1 MRQQLMSN
9 KSSCRRWLAM
19 VAVVAIFL
27 GVTSAADAKISFIS
41 GVVFLEED
49 AGDPPD
55 HIGNEGIVGL
65 GLARADDELGDADA
79 DLFIDLFGYV
89 SSTDTVFLDPL
100 LLFFDDPNDP
110 NGPQLEAEFL
120 FEFDPNA
127 LVGSAVLEV
136 LPTPE
141 GLIGS
146 GSITAEIVGIG
157 VNETGVDLSGFVG
170 GQFQLTYNAAR
181 ITPGT
186 GDDGDAGTVEFGPVS
201 TASFSMAIPVP
212 EPASLLLAVIGL
224 IGLLNTRRI
233 IRRHRQPST

>member
-1 MRQQLMSN
+1 MSN
-9 KSSCRRWLAM
+9 HARVLRWRPLAILAAIAMALGASSEAQ
-19 VAVVAIFL
+19 
-27 GVTSAADAKISFIS
+27 AKISFIS
-41 GVVFLEED
+41 GIVFLEED

-89 SSTDTVFLDPL
+89 NSSDPVFLDPL

-110 NGPQLEAEFL
+110 DGPLLEAEFL
-120 FEFDPNA
+120 FEADPNA
-127 LVGSAVLEV
+127 LVGSALLEL

-170 GQFQLTYNAAR
+170 GQFQLTYNGME
-181 ITPGT
+181 ITAGT
-186 GDDGDAGTVEFGPVS
+186 APTADAGTAQFGPVS
-201 TASFSMAIPVP
+201 TASFSMSTAIPVP
-212 EPASLLLAVIGL
+212 EPASLILAVIGAV
-224 IGLLNTRRI
+224 GLLYVRRI
-233 IRRHRQPST
+233 KRRHRTSNT